1 MSTVLTRLSYALN
14 VYFGII
20 VTLAFSHILLSGSFL
35 VIEPNRIVALI
46 EWYMSV
52 SLILFGI
59 YGLFRKGNE
68 AVEE

>member
-35 VIEPNRIVALI
+35 VIEPNRLVALI
-46 EWYMSV
+46 EWYMSIG
-52 SLILFGI
+52 LILFGI
-59 YGLFRKGNE
+59 YGLFKRQHEVVKE
-68 AVEE
+68 